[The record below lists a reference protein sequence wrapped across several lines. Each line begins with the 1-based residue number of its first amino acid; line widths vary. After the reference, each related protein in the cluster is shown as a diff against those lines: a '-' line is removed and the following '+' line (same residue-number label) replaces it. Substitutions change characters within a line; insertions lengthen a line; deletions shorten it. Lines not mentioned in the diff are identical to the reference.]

1 MEASENVLFFF
12 ILKYTVSSKLMEY
25 VRMKFMKYG
34 WRFFYIITFYSVS
47 SKLMKC
53 LYEVYEVWLKLS
65 FILLHL
71 ILWVR
76 SLLPLG
82 QFVSI
87 LYIILFL
94 EASIQSKIVKLLI
107 KSFFT
112 LINYKTIEIPNKTI
126 EIRKKWYN
134 EQKTISMK
142 KDLVNNLKFF
152 WLNISFINFHLNA
165 NFLSS

>member
-1 MEASENVLFFF
+1 MEASEKCF
-12 ILKYTVSSKLMEY
+12 ILFYSQIYCKLMEY
-25 VRMKFMKYG
+25 SRMKFIKYG
-34 WRFFYIITFYSVS
+34 WSFFYIITFYSVS

-53 LYEVYEVWLKLS
+53 LYEVYEVWLKMS

-76 SLLPLG
+76 SLLTMG

-87 LYIILFL
+87 LYVSLFL

-126 EIRKKWYN
+126 EIRKKMI
-134 EQKTISMK
+134 QRAKSTSMK
-142 KDLVNNLKFF
+142 KDLINDLIFF
-152 WLNISFINFHLNA
+152 YWI
-165 NFLSS
+165 

>member
-1 MEASENVLFFF
+1 
-12 ILKYTVSSKLMEY
+12 
-25 VRMKFMKYG
+25 MKFMKYG
-34 WRFFYIITFYSVS
+34 WSFFYIITFYSVS

-53 LYEVYEVWLKLS
+53 LYEVYEVWLKMS

-76 SLLPLG
+76 SLLTMG

-87 LYIILFL
+87 LYVSLFL

-126 EIRKKWYN
+126 EIRKKMI
-134 EQKTISMK
+134 QRAKSTSMK
-142 KDLVNNLKFF
+142 KDLINDLIFF
-152 WLNISFINFHLNA
+152 YWI
-165 NFLSS
+165 

>member
-1 MEASENVLFFF
+1 MKCVKWNRRKNVLFSF
-12 ILKYTVSSKLMEY
+12 ILKSTVSSKLMEY

-34 WRFFYIITFYSVS
+34 WSFFYIITFYSVS

-53 LYEVYEVWLKLS
+53 LYEVYEVWLKMS

-76 SLLPLG
+76 SLLTMG

-87 LYIILFL
+87 LYISLFL

-126 EIRKKWYN
+126 EIRKNWYN
-134 EQKTISMK
+134 EQKPHLWRKIWLTTWYFLIEFK
-142 KDLVNNLKFF
+142 LHKFP
-152 WLNISFINFHLNA
+152 S
-165 NFLSS
+165 